1 MTENIC
7 HGYMTATQDP
17 ITGEFTETHYAILN
31 DGTVLESAPIAD
43 RRDKPHFFGRS
54 KKATVSSM
62 SPAWVRENAE
72 CIGNYRYAG
81 RLIF

>member
-1 MTENIC
+1 MPENIC

-17 ITGEFTETHYAILN
+17 ITGEFIETHYAILN
-31 DGTVLESAPIAD
+31 DGVVLESAPIAA

-62 SPAWVRENAE
+62 SPAWVRVNAE
-72 CIGNYRYAG
+72 FIGYYRYSG
-81 RLIF
+81 RRIF